1 MTQNVNISG
10 YILAGGR
17 SSRMGTDKALLIFQ
31 EKPLLKHIISL
42 IEPICDIVVISGQN
56 FGYSNF
62 GVEIV
67 PDLYTQCGPIAGIYS
82 SLEHSVSE
90 WNLLVSVDVPFINE
104 ELLQYLI
111 SEAGDYDCVVP
122 EHRLGVEPLIGMYR
136 RRILPV
142 VDEMIT
148 HGDYKITRLLS
159 QVNTRYLDCNSLVD
173 KYPRLFTNINR
184 PEDYQLI

>member
-1 MTQNVNISG
+1 MTQKINISG
-10 YILAGGR
+10 FILAGGR
-17 SSRMGTDKALLIFQ
+17 SSRMGTDKALLPFQ
-31 EKPLLKHIISL
+31 EKPLLKHMINL

-56 FGYSNF
+56 SGYSNF

-82 SLEHSVSE
+82 SLKHSVSD

-111 SEAGDYDCVVP
+111 SETGDYDCVVP
-122 EHRLGVEPLIGMYR
+122 KHRLGVEPLIGLYR
-136 RRILPV
+136 RRILPEV
-142 VDEMIT
+142 EGMIEQ
-148 HGDYKITRLLS
+148 GDYKIIRLLS

-173 KYPRLFTNINR
+173 KYPRLFMNINR
-184 PEDYQLI
+184 PEDYRSI